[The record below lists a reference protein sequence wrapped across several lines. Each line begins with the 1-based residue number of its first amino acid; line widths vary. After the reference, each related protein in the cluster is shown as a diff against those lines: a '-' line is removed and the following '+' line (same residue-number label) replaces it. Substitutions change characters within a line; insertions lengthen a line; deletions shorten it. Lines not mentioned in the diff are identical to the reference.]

1 MVFASNA
8 HDLLRVIYNYASCK
22 AGILPAVISASRS
35 GVFTGVIYL
44 IRPSVHLSV
53 CCSPAAVML
62 HRLFELEIRTR
73 PTKKN
78 GECRCGR
85 AWENVDG
92 KTCGSC
98 FVASWLELDA
108 VTLPCGCGGLSVVFS
123 IRHELLFCTH
133 VFPSKAYGLLNTRR
147 LVTFTSAL
155 L

>member
-78 GECRCGR
+78 WRVQMRTSLGKRG
-85 AWENVDG
+85 WENVWILFRRKLARVG
-92 KTCGSC
+92 RGYLA
-98 FVASWLELDA
+98 VWLWWSF
-108 VTLPCGCGGLSVVFS
+108 GCIFNQARVVVLHACVSFQG
-123 IRHELLFCTH
+123 IRPT
-133 VFPSKAYGLLNTRR
+133 
-147 LVTFTSAL
+147 
-155 L
+155 